1 MLASS
6 IKYVP
11 PALLSVKP
19 VEDPADLPL
28 SGIAETLCVL
38 LFSSA
43 LGRWVDNA
51 PSRLLPLILT
61 IIINRVT
68 VVISCLTWLF
78 ILFSENTTMKYILF
92 GVALLLGMVEKNS
105 RMTNI
110 LSMERDWVPTIADPT
125 LEAGDRYDLT
135 HLNTVMR
142 RIDQLCK
149 LLAPL
154 SISAFVSAVPSVKIA
169 VAGVAIIS
177 MISWAPECLLIQR
190 VWRENARIKAPK
202 QIKESKEEGMGVDN
216 IERSSHWLTGCLA
229 RTWLETRLSVHAH
242 FDGLHYYF
250 TSPILIPSFC
260 VAILH
265 GSVLTYS
272 ATLITYLLNAGFS
285 LPLVTVAKAIGSV
298 FEIGS
303 TFVFPWMVAKFGGSG
318 VSLYGYGKLGE
329 EEITLESRD
338 EANDDKELEQS
349 ASKTEIGVVK
359 TALWSIFALF
369 LLLVSH
375 SKSLCPYPEPTY

>member
-1 MLASS
+1 
-6 IKYVP
+6 
-11 PALLSVKP
+11 
-19 VEDPADLPL
+19 
-28 SGIAETLCVL
+28 
-38 LFSSA
+38 
-43 LGRWVDNA
+43 
-51 PSRLLPLILT
+51 
-61 IIINRVT
+61 
-68 VVISCLTWLF
+68 
-78 ILFSENTTMKYILF
+78 
-92 GVALLLGMVEKNS
+92 
-105 RMTNI
+105 MTNI

-125 LEAGDRYDLT
+125 LETGDRYDLT
-135 HLNTVMR
+135 HLHTVMR

-190 VWRENARIKAPK
+190 VWRKNARIKAPK
-202 QIKESKEEGMGVDN
+202 QVKENKEKEVEADN
-216 IERSSHWLTGCLA
+216 VKISSHWLTACLS
-229 RTWLETRLSVHAH
+229 RTWLEIRLSVHAH

-303 TFVFPWMVAKFGGSG
+303 TFIFPWMVAKFGGSG
-318 VSLYGYGKLGE
+318 VSLYGYGKVGE

-338 EANDDKELEQS
+338 EADDGKELEQS
-349 ASKTEIGVVK
+349 ASNTEMGVVK
-359 TALWSIFALF
+359 TALWSISALF
-369 LLLVSH
+369 LLLVCH
-375 SKSLCPYPEPTY
+375 SKPLYHYSELTY